1 MRKIIDLLN
10 KATKEYD
17 KGMPFMSD
25 SEWDK
30 IYFDL
35 VKMERES
42 GIIYP
47 DSPTQKISYEV
58 VNNLNKVE
66 HNHLMLSLDKTKDWN
81 EFIKYFNSRD
91 VIGMLKLDGL
101 TCSLRYIN
109 GELVS
114 AETRG
119 NGKIGEDILHNVKV
133 LSNVPQKIPSKE
145 EIVID
150 GEVIC
155 TYKDFEPFKED
166 YANPRNFAAG
176 SIRLLDSNESK
187 NRHLKF
193 VAWNLIQ
200 GGSNNFIN
208 NLILMDNLG
217 FTVVPWTSSFDWD
230 AKDFLIDRAKEEGY
244 PIDGLVGRF
253 NDIEYGES
261 LGSTEH
267 HSRAAYAFK
276 FDDETA
282 ETVLENIEWSIGRT
296 GILTPVA
303 IFKPI
308 ELEGSTVERAS
319 LHNITIMKEL
329 LGDTPHIG
337 QSLTIMK
344 SNMIIPQVKR
354 ADKTLHCTI
363 QDLLLDIPEKC
374 PVCSGR
380 TKLET
385 QNESTFLLCDNLN
398 CQGKLINRLENF
410 CGKRGL
416 DIKGISK
423 ATLEKLVEW
432 NWVQDLESIFNLK
445 EFRKQWI
452 QKPGFGEKSVDK
464 ILAAIEASKNCELH
478 QFITGLGIPL
488 IGAAT
493 AKDLQNYFGSWY
505 EFIKAVESKFSFY
518 NLPNFGGE
526 MHNSILSFDYK
537 EAKFIAEIH
546 LNFKE
551 FNENNLEENEN
562 KLKDKTFVIT
572 GKLNN
577 FKNRAELVALIE
589 SNGGRVTSSVSNNTS
604 YLINNDKD
612 SASSKNI
619 TAKKLGIEII
629 SEKDFLKIF
638 DYEKNF

>member
-1 MRKIIDLLN
+1 MKYIIKKLIEELN
-10 KATKEYD
+10 KATKAYD
-17 KGMPFMSD
+17 MGTPIMSD
-25 SEWDK
+25 KEWDDK
-30 IYFDL
+30 YFKL
-35 VKMERES
+35 QELELSS

-47 DSPTQKISYEV
+47 NSPTQTINYEV
-58 VNNLNKVE
+58 VNQLNKRE
-66 HNHLMLSLDKTKDWN
+66 HNHPMLSLDKTKDWS
-81 EFIKYFNSRD
+81 EFIKYFENHD
-91 VIGMLKLDGL
+91 VVGMLKMDGL
-101 TCSLRYIN
+101 TCSLKYLN
-109 GELVS
+109 GKLVQ

-119 NGKIGEDILHNVKV
+119 NGRVGEDILHNAKV
-133 LSNVPQKIPSKE
+133 VQNIPLAISYTE
-145 EIVID
+145 EIIID
-150 GEVIC
+150 GEIIC
-155 TYKDFEPFKED
+155 TFSDFEPFKNE

-193 VAWNLIQ
+193 VAWNLIK

-208 NLILMDNLG
+208 NLTLMDNLG

-261 LGSTEH
+261 LGSTDH

-319 LHNITIMKEL
+319 LHNITVMKEL

-344 SNMIIPQVKR
+344 SNMIIPQVKK

-374 PVCSGR
+374 PVCGGR

-398 CQGKLINRLENF
+398 CEGKLINRLDNF
-410 CGKRGL
+410 CGKKGL

-423 ATLEKLVEW
+423 ATLEKLVDW
-432 NWVQDLESIFNLK
+432 NWVQDLESIFTLK
-445 EFRKQWI
+445 DFRELWI
-452 QKPGFGEKSVDK
+452 KKPGFGEKSVDK
-464 ILAAIEASKNCELH
+464 ILTAIENSRNCDLH
-478 QFITGLGIPL
+478 QFICSLGIPL
-488 IGAAT
+488 VGIVAA
-493 AKDLQNYFGSWY
+493 KELQDHFGSWNN
-505 EFIKAVESKFSFY
+505 FIDAVEDKYSFY
-518 NLPNFGGE
+518 NLPNFGPE
-526 MHNSILSFDYK
+526 LHNSIINFNYK
-537 EAKFIAEIH
+537 EAKYIAENY
-546 LNFKE
+546 LKFNAKE
-551 FNENNLEENEN
+551 VYENNEEQKLSN
-562 KLKDKTFVIT
+562 KIFVIT
-572 GKLNN
+572 GKLID
-577 FKNRAELVALIE
+577 FKNREELKQLIE
-589 SNGGRVTSSVSNNTS
+589 QHGGKVTGSVSKNTN
-604 YLINNDKD
+604 YLINNDKNST
-612 SASSKNI
+612 SAKNK
-619 TAKKLGIEII
+619 TALNLGIEII
-629 SEKDFLKIF
+629 TEKDFLKFF
-638 DYEKNF
+638 D